1 MLDWTDYVQDVVA
14 NLDGRQL
21 ERICI
26 MEVTEKRWIASDNSL
41 RPTPEQLGKLWNAF
55 HRKLQE
61 NVNTD
66 QIQLGQGKVRTFH
79 IRENDGRMLEA
90 VGGKKGAMNEIL
102 AAGRTR
108 HYVILAGHNVKEDN
122 GRCKYEVK
130 FITDH
135 LSSSAR

>member
-1 MLDWTDYVQDVVA
+1 MLEWSDYVTDVVA

-26 MEVTEKRWIASDNSL
+26 LEVTEKRWIASDNSL
-41 RPTPEQLGKLWNAF
+41 RPTQEQLNNLWKAF
-55 HRKLQE
+55 HDKLQE
-61 NVNTD
+61 NVNND
-66 QIQLGQGKVRTFH
+66 QIQLGEGKVRKFH
-79 IRENDGRMLEA
+79 IRENDGTMLEA
-90 VGGKKGAMNEIL
+90 VGGTKGAMNEIL

-108 HYVILAGHNVKEDN
+108 HYVVLAGHNIREDN

-135 LSSSAR
+135 LSDLAR